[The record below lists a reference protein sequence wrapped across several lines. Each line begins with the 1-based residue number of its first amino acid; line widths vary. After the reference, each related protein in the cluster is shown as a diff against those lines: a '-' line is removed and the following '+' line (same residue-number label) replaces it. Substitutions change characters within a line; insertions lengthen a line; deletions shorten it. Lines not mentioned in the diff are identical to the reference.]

1 MRESRREQR
10 EKFTSEVRINLLEFD
25 MDEAERS
32 YKALKADIRSM
43 KNMMMG
49 VIISAATASI
59 IGAINLFYQRIGG

>member
-10 EKFTSEVRINLLEFD
+10 EKFSSEVRLDLLEFD
-25 MDEAERS
+25 MDESDRS
-32 YKALKADIRSM
+32 YKALKADIHSM
-43 KNMMMG
+43 KTMMMG

>member
-1 MRESRREQR
+1 
-10 EKFTSEVRINLLEFD
+10 
-25 MDEAERS
+25 MDEADRS
-32 YKALKADIRSM
+32 YKTLKADIRSM

>member
-10 EKFTSEVRINLLEFD
+10 EKFSSEVRLDLLEFD
-25 MDEAERS
+25 MDETDRGFQS
-32 YKALKADIRSM
+32 LKADIRSM
-43 KNMMMG
+43 KTMMMG